1 MRRMPRVMIVD
12 DDETMQ
18 SLLRTLLQIDGFEV
32 LEAPSFDQIISTA
45 RAEYPDA
52 ILMDCILP
60 GVDGMELLRQIR
72 ADGELERLVVIMT
85 SGMDYEQRCMARGAN
100 AFLQKPYPPER
111 LLELLQTEIEKA
123 GGAAPP
129 GANLRGV

>member
-1 MRRMPRVMIVD
+1 MPSVMIVD

-18 SLLRTLLQIDGFEV
+18 SLLRTLLEIEGFEV
-32 LEAPSFDQIISTA
+32 IEAPSLDQILPTA
-45 RAEYPDA
+45 RAESPDA

-60 GVDGMELLRQIR
+60 NADGLELLRQIR
-72 ADGELERLVVIMT
+72 DEPELGRTVVVMT
-85 SGMDYEQRCMARGAN
+85 SGLDYEESSMARGAN

-111 LLELLQTEIEKA
+111 LIETLQIEIQKA

-129 GANLRGV
+129 NID

>member
-1 MRRMPRVMIVD
+1 MPSVMIVD

-18 SLLRTLLQIDGFEV
+18 SLLRTLLEIEGFEV
-32 LEAPSFDQIISTA
+32 IEAPSLDQILPTA
-45 RAEYPDA
+45 RAESPDA

-60 GVDGMELLRQIR
+60 NADGLELLLQIR
-72 ADGELERLVVIMT
+72 DEPELGRTVIVMT
-85 SGMDYEQRCMARGAN
+85 SGLDYEESSMARGAN

-111 LLELLQTEIEKA
+111 LIETLQIEIQKA

-129 GANLRGV
+129 NID

>member
-1 MRRMPRVMIVD
+1 MAKVMIVD

-18 SLLRTLLQIDGFEV
+18 SLLRTLLQLDGFEV
-32 LEAPSFDQIISTA
+32 VEAPAFNQIISTA
-45 RAEYPDA
+45 RSECPDA

-60 GVDGMELLRQIR
+60 EVDGLELLRQIR
-72 ADGELERLVVIMT
+72 SDADLMKMVVVMT
-85 SGMDYEQRCMARGAN
+85 SGMDYEQRCLERGAN

-111 LLELLQTEIEKA
+111 LNEVLQHEIEKA

-129 GANLRGV
+129 DADLRGV